1 MVHLLRGDHERAT
14 GPLERGLV
22 IDRLS
27 DIPLLFPLVA
37 APLGLAYALAGRHD
51 EGLRLLDEAIERAEA
66 MEWVSN
72 HAIRLVW
79 LGRAHL
85 LAGHVDTATRL
96 GVRALELA
104 RRLGERGH
112 EAYALRLLGELAGK
126 AVPPDVERASE
137 HYRAALAL
145 AEALGMRPLAAAIAS
160 SLPSPR

>member
-1 MVHLLRGDHERAT
+1 
-14 GPLERGLV
+14 V

-27 DIPLLFPLVA
+27 DIPFLFPFVA
-37 APLGLAYALAGRHD
+37 APLGWAYVLAGRHD
-51 EGLRLLDEAIERAEA
+51 EGLRLLEEAIERAEA
-66 MEWVSN
+66 MEWTGN

-85 LAGHVDTATRL
+85 LAGHGDIATRL
-96 GVRALELA
+96 GLRALELA

-112 EAYALRLLGELAGK
+112 EAHALQLLGELAGK

-137 HYRAALAL
+137 HYRAALSL

-160 SLPSPR
+160 SLP